1 MLLGG
6 PHGPGQLLS
15 LLGGRARSLCILE
28 RKGHVSTCFVSCND
42 NGCGNWR
49 MPTTNLTRLVCPF
62 VMPYPGANW
71 PQMSMVEGE
80 GGGFALAEG
89 LRLIYPPG

>member
-1 MLLGG
+1 
-6 PHGPGQLLS
+6 
-15 LLGGRARSLCILE
+15 
-28 RKGHVSTCFVSCND
+28 
-42 NGCGNWR
+42 

-62 VMPYPGANW
+62 VMPFPGANW